1 MKVIGSFLSLAL
13 LAASLL
19 TQPSAARADGAHL
32 TLVAYSTPAAAYAQ
46 LIPAFQKTAAGQGV
60 TITPSYGASGDQSNA
75 VAEGQPA
82 DVVNFSLAIDMLNL
96 VHKNLV
102 TSTWNKGTYGGMV
115 SDSIVVF
122 VVRKGNPKHFKTWA
136 DLIKKGV
143 DVITPN
149 PFTSGGARWNV
160 MAAYGAQLEQ
170 HKTKKQAVAYLQ
182 QLFNHV
188 SVQPTSARDALATF
202 TTGKGDV
209 MLSYENEAIVAR
221 QKGASVDY
229 VIPPQ
234 SILIENPI
242 AVTKN
247 SKSPAQAKAFVNF
260 LTSTAAQK
268 IWGQNGYRPVR
279 KDVLKTFHFKNPK
292 TLFTIHYLGSWPNVQ
307 REFFDPNYGIMAG
320 IERKKGI
327 QP

>member
-1 MKVIGSFLSLAL
+1 
-13 LAASLL
+13 
-19 TQPSAARADGAHL
+19 
-32 TLVAYSTPAAAYAQ
+32 
-46 LIPAFQKTAAGQGV
+46 
-60 TITPSYGASGDQSNA
+60 
-75 VAEGQPA
+75 
-82 DVVNFSLAIDMLNL
+82 
-96 VHKNLV
+96 
-102 TSTWNKGTYGGMV
+102 
-115 SDSIVVF
+115 
-122 VVRKGNPKHFKTWA
+122 VRKGNPKHIKTWA
-136 DLIKKGV
+136 DLLKKGV

-160 MAAYGAQLEQ
+160 MAAYGAQLKQ

-182 QLFNHV
+182 QLFTHV

-209 MLSYENEAIVAR
+209 VLDYENDAIAA
-221 QKGASVDY
+221 QKKGAAIDY

-234 SILIENPI
+234 SILIETPI

-247 SKSPAQAKAFVNF
+247 SKSPTQAKAFVNF
-260 LTSTAAQK
+260 LTTKPAQK
-268 IWGQNGYRPVR
+268 IWGENGYRPVR
-279 KDVLKTFHFKNPK
+279 ADVLKTFHFKNPK

-320 IERKKGI
+320 IERKKGV